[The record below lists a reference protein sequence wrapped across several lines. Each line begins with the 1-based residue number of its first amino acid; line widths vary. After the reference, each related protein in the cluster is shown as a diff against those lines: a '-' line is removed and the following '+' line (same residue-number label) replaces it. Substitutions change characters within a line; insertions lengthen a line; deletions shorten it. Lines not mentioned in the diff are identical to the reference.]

1 MRRVAIL
8 ADDLTGALDSAAPF
22 ASAEA
27 PIPVVWDAAALPV
40 GDFALDT
47 ETRPLPPEDARHR
60 VASLLPRLRGSAIA
74 FKKIDSL
81 MRGNTVTE
89 LLASCRSGDFASV
102 VIAPAFPEQGRI
114 TRGGRQFQPCDDD
127 TLLPIDVD
135 LAGSLA
141 RNGIDVRLVARGE
154 GLSGAGVAICD
165 AESEADLAGL
175 AASARNLAGPVLW
188 CGTAGLARALRP
200 SPSAAV
206 KPVGRKRLTVVGS
219 RHPASAAQI
228 ARLRATYPG
237 STAIVADPVG
247 ARAAVAMI
255 ATELGAGGSGA
266 LCFALPPLDPPAAEA
281 VFRETFSRLAA
292 IAPPDIL
299 VIAGGD
305 TLFQLCTVLGASS
318 LAAIGEWMAGIAVSR
333 FVDGAWMGTTVISKS
348 GAFGDD
354 DMLLRLVRH
363 GEGSLS

>member
-22 ASAEA
+22 ASADA
-27 PIPVVWDAAALPV
+27 PMPVVWDAAALPV

-60 VASLLPRLRGSAIA
+60 VASLVPKLRGSAIA

-81 MRGNTVTE
+81 MRGNTVPE
-89 LLASCRSGDFASV
+89 LLACCRSGDFASV
-102 VIAPAFPEQGRI
+102 IIAPAFPEQGRI
-114 TRGGRQFQPCDDD
+114 MRGGRQFLPCDDN
-127 TLLPIDVD
+127 TLVPIDVD

-141 RNGIDVRLVARGE
+141 RNGVDARLIARHE
-154 GLSGAGVAICD
+154 SLSGAGVAICD
-165 AESEADLAGL
+165 AESEADLGRL
-175 AASARNLAGPVLW
+175 AAYVKDLAGPVLW

-200 SPSAAV
+200 CPTVAI
-206 KPVGRKRLTVVGS
+206 KPVGRKQLTVVGS
-219 RHPASAAQI
+219 RHSASAAQI
-228 ARLRATYPG
+228 ARLRATYPD
-237 STAIVADPVG
+237 SIAIVAEPMVAG
-247 ARAAVAMI
+247 AAVAMI
-255 ATELGAGGSGA
+255 ATELGAGRSAA

-281 VFRETFSRLAA
+281 AFRETFSRLAA
-292 IAPPDIL
+292 VAPPEIL
-299 VIAGGD
+299 ITAGGD
-305 TLFQLCTVLGASS
+305 TLFRLCAALGASS

-333 FVDGAWMGTTVISKS
+333 FVDGAWTGTMVISKS

-363 GEGSLS
+363 GEGSVS